1 MIIGS
6 LNIEKENSL
15 YTISTAS
22 TITCGN
28 EHPLCSLLFQSFQCN
43 DKFSL
48 SYSNSI
54 SSLYDF
60 IQSNR
65 FTINTATLLLHS
77 MNTQIQF
84 LLEKNIAISFIDLND
99 VMVIDEQ
106 FFYFCNVN
114 KLYTIRS
121 NKTILITDFYN
132 VHNSFLPPEFIPNT
146 NLPFSAYYTSA
157 FYSLAIIILFCL
169 KNSKTRVCDVFTSY
183 PNEEVGY
190 VYQNVSVYQDVLNE
204 YQHTKIYLSL
214 KHCMIKEPKQRRL
227 FLL

>member
-1 MIIGS
+1 
-6 LNIEKENSL
+6 
-15 YTISTAS
+15 
-22 TITCGN
+22 
-28 EHPLCSLLFQSFQCN
+28 
-43 DKFSL
+43 
-48 SYSNSI
+48 
-54 SSLYDF
+54 
-60 IQSNR
+60 
-65 FTINTATLLLHS
+65 
-77 MNTQIQF
+77 MNAQIQF

-114 KLYTIRS
+114 KLYAIRA
-121 NKTILITDFYN
+121 NKTILITDFYDVN
-132 VHNSFLPPEFIPNT
+132 NCFLPPEFIPNT
-146 NLPFSAYYTSA
+146 NIPFSTYYTSA

-183 PNEEVGY
+183 PNKEVGY